1 MAAIERLLSA
11 SDLPQGTQAEGGY
24 THTIEEAL
32 HRAEEA
38 VKREPE
44 NLDLRL
50 SLAERRVEAKQDEE
64 GLRDFQS
71 VLEKNPKSTRA
82 LVGLATAY
90 LDLGQK
96 DKALAAL
103 RQASSLDPGNWI
115 IHKQIWAIEHP
126 EQFYPAINGQWQ
138 DQQLQQEKEKK

>member
-1 MAAIERLLSA
+1 VAAIERLLA
-11 SDLPQGTQAEGGY
+11 SPSIPQATQPRFEY
-24 THTIEEAL
+24 TRSVEEAL
-32 HRAEEA
+32 QRAEAA
-38 VKREPE
+38 VERDPA

-50 SLAERRVEAKQDEE
+50 TLAERRVEAKQDAQ
-64 GLRDFQS
+64 GLREFQS

-96 DKALAAL
+96 ERALSAL
-103 RQASSLDPGNWI
+103 RQASALDPGNWI

-126 EQFYPAINGQWQ
+126 EQFYPAINAKWQ
-138 DQQLQQEKEKK
+138 KEQLQQEKGKK